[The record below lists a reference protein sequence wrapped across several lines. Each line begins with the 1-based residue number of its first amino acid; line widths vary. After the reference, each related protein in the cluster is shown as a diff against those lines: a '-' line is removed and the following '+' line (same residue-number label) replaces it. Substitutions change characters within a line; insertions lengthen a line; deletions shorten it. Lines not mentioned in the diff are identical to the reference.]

1 MITSTFFLL
10 FVIIGELA
18 SNFLLAVLIVW
29 SALTLTMSFY
39 GSVRNVGLPLML
51 CGRPLRSFV
60 MTIIMTCVFFI
71 PTMFYIPVRLMGGFD
86 YEKK

>member
-1 MITSTFFLL
+1 MVTSTFFLL

-18 SNFLLAVLIVW
+18 SNFLLAVLIIW
-29 SALTLTMSFY
+29 SALALAMSFY

-51 CGRPLRSFV
+51 CGRPLHSFV

-71 PTMFYIPVRLMGGFD
+71 PTMYYIPVRLMGGFD

>member
-1 MITSTFFLL
+1 MIISILFLL

-29 SALTLTMSFY
+29 SALALAMSFY

-71 PTMFYIPVRLMGGFD
+71 PTMYYIPVRLMGGFD

>member
-1 MITSTFFLL
+1 MVTSTFFLL

-29 SALTLTMSFY
+29 SALGLAMSFY
-39 GSVRNVGLPLML
+39 ESVRNVGLPLML
-51 CGRPLRSFV
+51 RGRPLHSLV

-71 PTMFYIPVRLMGGFD
+71 PTMYYIPVRLMGGFD

>member
-1 MITSTFFLL
+1 MVTSIFFLL

-29 SALTLTMSFY
+29 SALALAMSFY
-39 GSVRNVGLPLML
+39 GSVLNVGLPLML
-51 CGRPLRSFV
+51 CGRLLRSFV

>member
-1 MITSTFFLL
+1 MVTPTFFLL
-10 FVIIGELA
+10 FVFISEFA
-18 SNFLLAVLIVW
+18 SNFLLALLIVW
-29 SALTLTMSFY
+29 SALALAMSFY

-51 CGRPLRSFV
+51 SGRPLRSFV

-71 PTMFYIPVRLMGGFD
+71 PTMYYIPVRLMGGFN

>member
-1 MITSTFFLL
+1 MVTSIFFLL

-71 PTMFYIPVRLMGGFD
+71 PTMFYIPIRLMGGFD

>member
-1 MITSTFFLL
+1 MITSILFILL
-10 FVIIGELA
+10 VIIGELA

-29 SALTLTMSFY
+29 SALALAMSFY

-51 CGRPLRSFV
+51 CGRPFHSLV

-71 PTMFYIPVRLMGGFD
+71 PTMYYIPVRLMGGFD
-86 YEKK
+86 CH